1 VQSKKR
7 WHNILKQLS
16 HAAPKTLQPTM
27 LKKTFFTIIFSVMM
41 MQMMYAQVSYGI
53 RSGINFSKWEG
64 DDLQV
69 IEDLLDK
76 TEGYVVTKGKKGL
89 HIGGYVHIPI
99 SEVFSFEPGFQY
111 SKKGYSIK
119 GDFQIPALKYFGINI
134 GAQVQSH
141 YIDIPLTLKA
151 NVYKGFQVYAGPQI
165 SYLVRSSLNAKLGIL
180 GISIFNKGIGITE
193 RFNKADIG
201 LTGGLGYQFDNG
213 INLQAGYDYGISKLD
228 KNDNYEAYNRVV
240 KVSVGYTF

>member
-1 VQSKKR
+1 MKQK
-7 WHNILKQLS
+7 ILLS
-16 HAAPKTLQPTM
+16 
-27 LKKTFFTIIFSVMM
+27 IISSFLLFNLS
-41 MQMMYAQVSYGI
+41 QAQVSYGV
-53 RSGINFSKWEG
+53 RSGVNFAKWQG
-64 DDLQV
+64 DDLQI

-76 TEGYVVTKGKKGL
+76 TEGYLVTKGRTGL

-99 SEVFSFEPGFQY
+99 SETISFEPGLQY

-141 YIDIPLTLKA
+141 YIDIPLVLKA
-151 NVYKGFQVYAGPQI
+151 NVYKGFQVYAGPQV
-165 SYLVRSSLNAKLGIL
+165 SYLVRSTLNAKLGVL
-180 GISIFNKGIGITE
+180 GISIFNKGFGITE
-193 RFNKADIG
+193 RFNKVDLG

-213 INLQAGYDYGISKLD
+213 INIQAGYDYGLSKLD
-228 KNDNYEAYNRVV
+228 KNDNYAAYNRVV